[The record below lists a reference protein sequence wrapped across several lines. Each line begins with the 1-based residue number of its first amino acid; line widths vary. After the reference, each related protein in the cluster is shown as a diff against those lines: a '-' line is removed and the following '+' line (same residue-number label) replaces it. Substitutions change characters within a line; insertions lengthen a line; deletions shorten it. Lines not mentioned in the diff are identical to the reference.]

1 MVYIWQNN
9 GLSYSIS
16 KILKYEKKK
25 LFKKEKIVL
34 RHRHLYLFLDGGF
47 PGDKEYKNKVY
58 FTMEIKII
66 LPGSLEIHDG

>member
-1 MVYIWQNN
+1 M
-9 GLSYSIS
+9 
-16 KILKYEKKK
+16 KKK
-25 LFKKEKIVL
+25 NCLRKKKTVL

>member
-9 GLSYSIS
+9 GLSYSVS
-16 KILKYEKKK
+16 KILKYEKKNC
-25 LFKKEKIVL
+25 LIKKKIVL
-34 RHRHLYLFLDGGF
+34 RLRHLYLFLDGGF
-47 PGDKEYKNKVY
+47 PGDKESKNKVY